1 MPDFAYVARNLQGQK
16 VSGKLTAQSEG
27 DVLNSLMAKS
37 LFPIEV
43 KQEKKGNRF
52 QFGGKKVS
60 PQQAATFYAQLASL
74 VRSGVPLMRSLNV
87 LYEQASNDALK
98 AVLEDIRGRVEEG
111 EALDV
116 AMARHPRAFND
127 MAVNMVKAGAE
138 GGFLEDALERV
149 AAFTEEQEDLKGRTV
164 SALAYPIFLAVVGSG
179 ILTFLLVFF
188 VPRFEELFARLRERN
203 QLPPITDWLL
213 WFSGTLNSYG
223 LLIIAGLVV
232 LFFYLRTQLQT
243 ETGKRRFDYFK
254 IKVPLLGG
262 IMLDLAVARFC
273 RVLGTMLKNGV
284 PILRALEISREAA
297 GNRILATAI
306 ENASENIS
314 SGESLAAPLGSSG
327 YFPKTVVEMIS
338 VAEESNSLDRVLVE
352 IADSLERRTSRRLDL
367 AVRFLEP
374 MMLLVMAGVV
384 LVVVIALLL
393 PVFRMSGSL

>member
-16 VSGKLTAQSEG
+16 VSGKLTAQTEG

-43 KQEKKGNRF
+43 KAEKKGARF
-52 QFGGKKVS
+52 QIGGKKVS

-87 LYEQASNDALK
+87 LYEQASNEALK
-98 AVLEDIRGRVEEG
+98 TVLEDVRSRVEEG
-111 EALDV
+111 EALDI

-149 AAFTEEQEDLKGRTV
+149 STFTEEQEDLKGRTV
-164 SALAYPIFLAVVGSG
+164 SALAYPIFLGVVGTL

-188 VPRFEELFARLRERN
+188 VPSFEELFARLRERG
-203 QLPPITDWLL
+203 QLPAITDWLL
-213 WFSGTLNSYG
+213 WVSGTLNNYG
-223 LLIIAGLVV
+223 LLIVIGVVV
-232 LFFYLRTQLQT
+232 LIFYLRTQLKT
-243 ETGKRRFDYFK
+243 EAGKRRMDYFK
-254 IKVPLLGG
+254 IKFPLLGG

-273 RVLGTMLKNGV
+273 RVLGTMLGNGV

-306 ENASENIS
+306 EDASENIS
-314 SGESLAAPLGSSG
+314 SGESLAAPLSSSG

-352 IADSLERRTSRRLDL
+352 IADGLERRTSRRLDL
-367 AVRFLEP
+367 AVRMLEP
-374 MMLLVMAGVV
+374 MMLLAMAGVV

>member
-16 VSGKLTAQSEG
+16 VSGKLAAQTEG
-27 DVLNSLMAKS
+27 EVINSLNAKS

-43 KQEKKGNRF
+43 KLEKQGNRF
-52 QFGGKKVS
+52 RIGGKRVS

-87 LYEQASNDALK
+87 LNDQASNPALK
-98 AVLEDIRGRVEEG
+98 AVLEDVRGRVEEG
-111 EALDV
+111 EPLDS
-116 AMARHPRAFND
+116 AMARHPRAFSD
-127 MAVNMVKAGAE
+127 MAINMVRAGAE

-149 AAFTEEQEDLKGRTV
+149 ASFTEEQEDLKGRTL
-164 SALAYPIFLAVVGSG
+164 SALAYPIFLAVVGSA
-179 ILTFLLVFF
+179 ILTFLIVFF
-188 VPRFEELFARLRERN
+188 VPSFEEMFARLRERG
-203 QLPPITDWLL
+203 QLPAITDWLL

-223 LLIIAGLVV
+223 LFILVALIGL
-232 LFFYLRTQLQT
+232 FIYLRTVLKS
-243 ETGKRRFDYFK
+243 ETGKRRLDYFK
-254 IKVPLLGG
+254 IKVPLLGS
-262 IMLDLAVARFC
+262 IMLDLSVARFC

-306 ENASENIS
+306 EDASENIS
-314 SGESLAAPLGSSG
+314 SGESLAAPLSSSG

-352 IADSLERRTSRRLDL
+352 IADGLERRTTRRLDL
-367 AVRFLEP
+367 AVRLLEP
-374 MMLLVMAGVV
+374 IMLLVMAFIV

-393 PVFRMSGSL
+393 PVFRMSSAL

>member
-16 VSGKLTAQSEG
+16 VAGKLSAQTEG
-27 DVLNSLMAKS
+27 EVINSLTAKS

-43 KQEKKGNRF
+43 KLEKQGARF
-52 QFGGKKVS
+52 QFGGKRVS
-60 PQQAATFYAQLASL
+60 PTQAATFYAQLASL

-87 LYEQASNDALK
+87 LHDQASNQTLK
-98 AVLEDIRGRVEEG
+98 AVLDDIRSRVEEG
-111 EALDV
+111 EPLDS
-116 AMARHPRAFND
+116 AMARHPRAFSD
-127 MAVNMVKAGAE
+127 MAINMVRAGAE

-149 AAFTEEQEDLKGRTV
+149 AAFTEEQEDLKGRTM
-164 SALAYPIFLAVVGSG
+164 SALAYPIFLGVVGSG

-188 VPRFEELFARLRERN
+188 VPQFDEMFSRLRERG
-203 QLPPITDWLL
+203 QLPAVTDWLL

-223 LLIIAGLVV
+223 LLILAAVVGLF
-232 LFFYLRTQLQT
+232 LYLRTLFQS

-254 IKVPLLGG
+254 IKVPILGG
-262 IMLDLAVARFC
+262 IMLDLSVARFC

-306 ENASENIS
+306 ANASENIS
-314 SGESLAAPLGSSG
+314 SGESLASPLSSSG

-352 IADSLERRTSRRLDL
+352 IADGLERRTSRRLDL
-367 AVRFLEP
+367 AVRLLEP
-374 MMLLVMAGVV
+374 LMLLVMAFIV
-384 LVVVIALLL
+384 LIVVIALLL